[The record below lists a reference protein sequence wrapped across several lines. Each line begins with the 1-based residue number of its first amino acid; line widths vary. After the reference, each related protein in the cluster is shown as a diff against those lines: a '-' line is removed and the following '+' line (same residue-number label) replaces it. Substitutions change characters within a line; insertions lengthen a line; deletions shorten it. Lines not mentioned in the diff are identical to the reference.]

1 MQDRARVLLRYNDE
15 LKGKIE
21 ELQENRDKTKKTDE
35 VDIRLKVQ
43 YINKVNEQ
51 IEELQR
57 VKVENKKQMEVIK
70 HEHSKSIK
78 HLNVLHVDNVQKKN
92 DEISLKK
99 EEMVDIKNW
108 LDLEVDKVSQRDKL
122 EGEIASFKAKYQNEM
137 KKIKDDKAFQIDKL
151 RREMLMKIKNVK
163 NHMLTM
169 TEHQLQGTTKLTVKQ
184 NLGLTGELEYQSRQT
199 ENLTYQNAGMITE
212 IRLLQVE
219 LGEHIEVEN
228 ELAKRSYFCNKV
240 IKKYK

>member
-108 LDLEVDKVSQRDKL
+108 LDLEVQARRRDCQ
-122 EGEIASFKAKYQNEM
+122 F
-137 KKIKDDKAFQIDKL
+137 
-151 RREMLMKIKNVK
+151 
-163 NHMLTM
+163 
-169 TEHQLQGTTKLTVKQ
+169 
-184 NLGLTGELEYQSRQT
+184 
-199 ENLTYQNAGMITE
+199 
-212 IRLLQVE
+212 
-219 LGEHIEVEN
+219 
-228 ELAKRSYFCNKV
+228 
-240 IKKYK
+240 